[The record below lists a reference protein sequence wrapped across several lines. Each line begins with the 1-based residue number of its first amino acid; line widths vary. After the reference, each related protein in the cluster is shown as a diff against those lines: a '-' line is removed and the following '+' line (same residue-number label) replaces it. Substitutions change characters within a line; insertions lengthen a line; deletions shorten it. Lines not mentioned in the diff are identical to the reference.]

1 MRIRSTKPEFFRS
14 KRVASVSWS
23 ERFILKA
30 LESYVDDNGVG
41 KDDIAL
47 IATDCFPHDLTREP
61 SRVLAS
67 LSEALGRLSEAG
79 LLHRYEVE
87 NEQLFY
93 ISFWESIQRIDKPA
107 KGRLPRPDGTWNY
120 RDSDIREPSRE
131 CREPSRALLPGTGDQ
146 GTGDQGSGT
155 SASAPAERDSAP
167 ADSEFDEWYEHYP
180 RKKAKGQ
187 AVKAYKAARK
197 IASAET
203 LLTAIK
209 AQAPTLTAKGP
220 EYCPYPATWLN
231 GQRWEDETEQPHQPQ
246 PVAPRKKRVNQ
257 WRYS

>member
-14 KRVASVSWS
+14 KRVASVPWAD
-23 ERFILKA
+23 RFVLKA

-67 LSEALGRLSEAG
+67 LRDTLARLSEAG

-87 NEQLFY
+87 NEHLLY
-93 ISFWESIQRIDKPA
+93 IAFWESIQRIDRPA
-107 KGRLPRPDGTWNY
+107 KGRLPRPDGTWHY
-120 RDSDIREPSRE
+120 RDSEIREPS
-131 CREPSRALLPGTGDQ
+131 CHPREPSRACLSGTGDQ

-155 SASAPAERDSAP
+155 SASAPAERDDEP
-167 ADSEFDEWYEHYP
+167 DSEFDTWWKNYP
-180 RKKAKGQ
+180 RKKGKGQ

-197 IASAET
+197 TTSAET
-203 LLTAIK
+203 LLEAVK
-209 AQAPTLTAKGP
+209 RQSPTLMSKGS

-231 GQRWEDETEQPHQPQ
+231 GQRWEDEPERPQ
-246 PVAPRKKRVNQ
+246 QAPIAPRQKRVNQ
-257 WRYS
+257 WRYN